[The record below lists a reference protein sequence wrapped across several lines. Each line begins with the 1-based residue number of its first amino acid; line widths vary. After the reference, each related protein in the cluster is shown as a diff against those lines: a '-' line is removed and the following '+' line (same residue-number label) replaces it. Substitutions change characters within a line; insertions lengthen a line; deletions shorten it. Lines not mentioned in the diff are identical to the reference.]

1 MSSHQSNGRLEW
13 LKQELKDMEMRIT
26 ARIDRLEAATTQR
39 LNDHAA
45 RLKALEHAESEES
58 GARKYKRWLIATA
71 FGLVGAVGA
80 LVGMVATVLGGSR
93 P

>member
-26 ARIDRLEAATTQR
+26 ARIDRLEAATTHR
-39 LNDHAA
+39 LNDHSTRIK
-45 RLKALEHAESEES
+45 RLEEAQS
-58 GARKYKRWLIATA
+58 REVGAQTYKRWLIATA
-71 FGLVGAVGA
+71 LALVGAVGTI
-80 LVGMVATVLGGSR
+80 VGIITTVRGGS